1 MNVTIRQTWERF
13 RAWQLA
19 PFANELKTAERQLCS
34 NCGRE
39 FVGNYCPYCSQRAG
53 LGRVNWQSVRQSV
66 GEVWGMGNRS
76 MSHSLLQLF
85 FRPGYF
91 IRDYISGKRQVSFPP
106 VKMLLIIALVASAAI
121 HYWGAKTVST
131 SADFSELGKSNAF
144 VDFAMWA
151 DANKGWGMLAIM
163 SMMVLPTWL
172 LFRHAPGYNQHTVP
186 EGFFIQVFM
195 GILLVIFLTLD
206 SFEVSLA
213 MWLSVVYYFITYHQ
227 LFGYGWWPT
236 IWRTLLCWYGA
247 VMVGITIAAIYEV
260 PARAKNDLPRLITE
274 MAVTAVV
281 MLLFAVVPLGV
292 GYLIGHFNERRRR
305 QSIIAKTKTKEYVQ
319 EDCTDNNAACV
330 GSADASAEATGD

>member
-1 MNVTIRQTWERF
+1 MNWEHLKQQYKRF
-13 RAWQLA
+13 KEWQRHPIEYHMSDAEHLCQNCGCTFTGNFCPCCSQKAGIGRINWASVHQGVMDIWGLGTRSLIYSLWQL
-19 PFANELKTAERQLCS
+19 
-34 NCGRE
+34 
-39 FVGNYCPYCSQRAG
+39 
-53 LGRVNWQSVRQSV
+53 
-66 GEVWGMGNRS
+66 
-76 MSHSLLQLF
+76 LL
-85 FRPGYF
+85 RPGH
-91 IRDYISGKRQVSFPP
+91 IIDDYISGKRQMSFPP
-106 VKMLLIIALVASAAI
+106 VKMLFILTLLYSFVVYWLLPIFIDFNVDSQALRAMGDYATWQQSHYSWVMLIMAVMAI
-121 HYWGAKTVST
+121 
-131 SADFSELGKSNAF
+131 
-144 VDFAMWA
+144 
-151 DANKGWGMLAIM
+151 I
-163 SMMVLPTWL
+163 PTWL

-281 MLLFAVVPLGV
+281 MLLFAVVPLGL

-319 EDCTDNNAACV
+319 EDCTDNNDACV
-330 GSADASAEATGD
+330 GSADASAEATSD